1 MGTSKRFMVLVFGLF
16 FGLSLI
22 TVGLSQRVSAA
33 DTIKIRC
40 GWTFPQQ
47 HPMGASHQI
56 WADKIEKDSG
66 GRVKMEHYWSGSLVN
81 MRESYTELLKGVA
94 DISEFTGH
102 YVREGFQIE
111 KAMSLLFYGVPTNSE
126 VAYRIYGM
134 LCDKYPQILEEFAA
148 AKVMAFFS
156 PPAVDLMT
164 RNKPVRKIEN
174 IRGLTL
180 KTSGD
185 MAKVINSLGG
195 EGASMPISQTYMAM
209 QKGTIDGALVGYEGL
224 KSFRFA
230 EVVKYYTIL
239 NSATWPSGHV
249 AMNLDSYNKL
259 PPDIRKIFD
268 DNIDFYGK
276 TMAEQW
282 DNANKAGE
290 EFAKKQGVEFIEL
303 QKEELQKFYK
313 AVKSIVLNEA
323 KRLDDM
329 GIPGTKMVNDARG
342 LIDQYVK

>member
-1 MGTSKRFMVLVFGLF
+1 MGTLKRFMVFAIGVV

-22 TVGLSQRVSAA
+22 TVGLSQPASAA
-33 DTIKIRC
+33 DTITIRC

-81 MRESYTELLKGVA
+81 MRESYTELVKGVA
-94 DISEFTGH
+94 DVSEFTGH

-134 LCDKYPQILEEFAA
+134 LRDKYPQIIEEFAA

-164 RNKPVRKIEN
+164 RNKPVRKIED

-185 MAKVINSLGG
+185 MAKVVNSLGG
-195 EGASMPISQTYMAM
+195 EGASLPISETYMAL

-249 AMNLDSYNKL
+249 AMNLDTYNKL

-268 DNIDFYGK
+268 DNIDFYSK

-282 DNANKAGE
+282 SKANNAGK
-290 EFAKKQGVEFIEL
+290 EFAEERGIEFIEL
-303 QKEELQKFYK
+303 PKEELDKFYAATK
-313 AVKSIVLNEA
+313 KVVLEQA
-323 KRLDDM
+323 KRIDDV
-329 GIPGTKMVNDARG
+329 GLPGTKIVHEARA
-342 LIDQYVK
+342 LVDQYVK

>member
-1 MGTSKRFMVLVFGLF
+1 MGTHKRFMVFLLGLF
-16 FGLSLI
+16 FGFSFMI
-22 TVGLSQRVSAA
+22 AGFSQPVFAA
-33 DTIKIRC
+33 DTITIRC

-47 HPMGASHQI
+47 HPMGAAHQI
-56 WADKIEKDSG
+56 WANKIEKDSG
-66 GRVKMEHYWSGSLVN
+66 GRVKMEHYWSSSLVS
-81 MRESYTELLKGVA
+81 MRDSYTELVKGVA
-94 DISEFTGH
+94 DVSEFTGH
-102 YVREGFQIE
+102 YVREGFLIE

-126 VAYRIYGM
+126 MAYRIYGM
-134 LCDKYPQILEEFAA
+134 LCDKYPEILKEFSAV
-148 AKVMAFFS
+148 KVMAYFS

-164 RNKPVRKIEN
+164 RNKPVRKIDD

-185 MAKVINSLGG
+185 MAKIVNALGG
-195 EGASMPISQTYMAM
+195 EGASLPISETYMAL

-239 NSATWPSGHV
+239 DSGTWPSGHV
-249 AMNLDSYNKL
+249 AMNLDTYNKL

-276 TMAEQW
+276 TMKEQW
-282 DNANKAGE
+282 DKANNEGKKFGE
-290 EFAKKQGVEFIEL
+290 EKGVEFITLPKVEMD
-303 QKEELQKFYK
+303 KFYTATK
-313 AVKSIVLNEA
+313 NVVLEQA

-329 GIPGTKMVNDARG
+329 GLPGTKIVHDARA
-342 LIDQYVK
+342 LIDQEMK

>member
-1 MGTSKRFMVLVFGLF
+1 MGV
-16 FGLSLI
+16 
-22 TVGLSQRVSAA
+22 
-33 DTIKIRC
+33 
-40 GWTFPQQ
+40 
-47 HPMGASHQI
+47 SHQI

-66 GRVKMEHYWSGSLVN
+66 GRVKIEHYWSGSLVN
-81 MRESYTELLKGVA
+81 MRESYTELVKGVV

-148 AKVMAFFS
+148 TKMMAFFS

-164 RNKPVRKIEN
+164 RNRPVHKIED
-174 IRGLTL
+174 IQGLTL

-195 EGASMPISQTYMAM
+195 VGASLPTSETYMAM

-224 KSFRFA
+224 KSLRFA

-239 NSATWPSGHV
+239 NSATWPSCHV
-249 AMNLDSYNKL
+249 AMNLDTYHRL

-268 DNIDFYGK
+268 DSIDFYGK
-276 TMAEQW
+276 TMTEQW
-282 DNANKAGE
+282 DKANRAGK
-290 EFAKKQGVEFIEL
+290 EFAEKKGVEFIEL
-303 QKEELQKFYK
+303 PKEELDKFYSATK
-313 AVKSIVLNEA
+313 NVVLQQA
-323 KRLDDM
+323 KRIDDM
-329 GIPGTKMVNDARG
+329 GLPGTEIVHDARA

>member
-1 MGTSKRFMVLVFGLF
+1 METSKRFMVLVFGLF
-16 FGLSLI
+16 FVFSLI
-22 TVGLSQRVSAA
+22 TVGLSQRASAA

-47 HPMGASHQI
+47 HPMGVSHQI

-81 MRESYTELLKGVA
+81 MRESYTELVKGVA

-111 KAMSLLFYGVPTNSE
+111 KAMSLIFYGVPTNSE
-126 VAYRIYGM
+126 MAYRIYGM
-134 LCDKYPQILEEFAA
+134 LCDKYPEILEEFSAV
-148 AKVMAFFS
+148 KVLAFFS

-164 RNKPVRKIEN
+164 RNKPVRKIED

-180 KTSGD
+180 KTSGHT
-185 MAKVINSLGG
+185 AKIVNSLGG
-195 EGASMPISQTYMAM
+195 EGASLPISQTYMAL

-249 AMNLDSYNKL
+249 AMNLDSYKKL
-259 PPDIRKIFD
+259 RPDIRKIFD
-268 DNIDFYGK
+268 DNITFYNQ
-276 TMAEQW
+276 TMTEQW
-282 DNANKAGE
+282 DKANKAGK
-290 EFAKKQGVEFIEL
+290 EFAEKRGVEFIEL
-303 QKEELQKFYK
+303 PKEEIEKFY
-313 AVKSIVLNEA
+313 AATKSIVLHEA
-323 KRLDDM
+323 KRIDDM
-329 GIPGTKMVNDARG
+329 GIPCTKMVNDARA
-342 LIDQYVK
+342 LIDQYNK